1 MRYGGRGVHQKN
13 RALVGGL
20 AFIKLRLR
28 ESDSGSPWKA
38 VWNLQ
43 RQERCSPRM
52 VRRWVDSSLN
62 LLVFGGLRCTDPAM
76 FTVGFPGLA
85 RGRVTAPPPKLYQQ
99 KPVPC
104 LRLLGFMLWSCDRH
118 GLGIL

>member
-85 RGRVTAPPPKLYQQ
+85 RGRVTAPPPKTVPTEAC
-99 KPVPC
+99 PVFET
-104 LRLLGFMLWSCDRH
+104 LGLH
-118 GLGIL
+118 ALVL